1 MDKRSGPRY
10 ATLLN
15 ALVHPSVGRSWLCT
29 IQDFC
34 SGGLLLGEQDASR
47 SRRDKPGIVAG
58 ETVGIH
64 FGVPG
69 EGKDQHFRLEGNIV
83 RVMDSG
89 VGIKFAKGM
98 DDDVMAALRQFSDS
112 QRLASEPVASAR
124 SASRQEV
131 PAERAVVTPQAPHVP
146 PEAKSNNVSSSSTN
160 PLVEK
165 LSDETSPFDAPSN
178 VEPSN
183 LEPSNV
189 EPTAEPRV
197 NAGQAP
203 SAPFKSAAAE
213 AAETDSQPAVGIGEF
228 DAAAAWPNL
237 SQRPRHGAAAAGA
250 GAVDLEAEVMRVPG
264 PIAPTEVE
272 QVVGEVRRR
281 VVRELPEMISA
292 LFAYMDNELLGLA
305 RDATSNDVQAD
316 YFAAMSI
323 LEQSKNEVAESFNRE
338 ILDQI
343 DHPKELQ
350 TLLADR
356 KAAVLAR
363 KQTEAKKTKLTLVDT
378 DDFEDWLAIASIIS
392 RSERAYE
399 KPLQEIRSR
408 MGMLVD
414 AWGHKEAN
422 PLSATVFCY
431 AFDQAIHKVKL
442 AKDIRQRIY
451 VGFEKTAVPL
461 LSNLYAGITII
472 LEHSQLF
479 PETDDAIYT
488 SPVVK
493 TDIPSKLKSPSS
505 PPRVAS
511 ADRSSSSQ
519 DNEQDDEQDEVQQAP
534 LEDVFEQ
541 SQSSGGVTAAIREEL
556 AELRNELREQRGT
569 VPERRTPTNRRRQD
583 DHGLG
588 DVYSTV
594 RNLLAYRD
602 SAQEAAPV
610 SSAVGNSAVG
620 IEEVRDLLRGIQPV
634 ADRRGRV
641 NVREQLQQ
649 RISQSGQ
656 ARQLAPDARSHI
668 DVVENLVDSIEG
680 DAVVSGS
687 AKSWIRQLELTLDKV
702 ATAEGNLLDVEHP
715 HASMSVINLLAKLGG
730 GESVSMGRQIEQIV
744 TQISQNFDTDP
755 QIFDSAL
762 AQLAPLVD
770 RQSRAFTGNVQ
781 RAVWASE
788 GQQTLVNAQRAVVS
802 ELDQLLAGQRV
813 PVAMMEQLMPG
824 WRNLMVNTHLRQGQD
839 SDDWRQQ
846 LQALEQI
853 VEHFNGTA
861 DSATS
866 ENYKTPE
873 ALLEQI
879 DQGLDSIA
887 FEPGKR
893 APLLNVLR
901 ELIVDR
907 KDLDQ
912 VATIE
917 IGPDSMTE
925 TLGFSETAER
935 DKRRKRLRA
944 EFADNHEWQQCLE
957 RASRLYV
964 GEWLSFTSPEDEDEI
979 AIVAW
984 TNTEHAN
991 YVFVNRR
998 GVKTVESIVEDV
1010 ASEFYAETARVLE
1023 EADIPLSDRAS
1034 HRMLQNMHN
1043 QLTHQA
1049 SHDDVTGLI
1058 NRKEFERAL
1067 SVALGHAKRDDSMH
1081 LVAYFD
1087 LDQFKV
1093 INNAVGHEAGDKLLK
1108 EIAEAMCKTLS
1119 DNGGVLSRLGGD
1131 EFGLLVEKCRK
1142 AEALELVKA
1151 LCQVI
1156 KAYAFNW
1163 KEKVYRLTT
1172 SCGVMHVDKDVSS
1185 AQAILQCADA
1195 ACFAAKDAGRDRIQ
1209 VYESN
1214 DSELGHRRGV
1224 MDFVAQVDKALE
1236 DDRFELNCQ
1245 MIAPIDKNSDEDVH
1259 YEILLTVLDDNNEPL
1274 PPMDFIIAA
1283 ETYNRMGAIDR
1294 WVIAHAFEFI
1304 ASNILS
1310 FSDLGAFS
1318 INISG
1323 NSLTEDDFMEFVL
1336 EQFKKTRVPTNM
1348 VCFEITET
1356 AAVGSLDDVV
1366 EFIEKLQVLGVQF
1379 ALDDFGT
1386 GMSSYSYLRSLPVD
1400 YLKIDGVFVKDLETN
1415 PNDYAVVKS
1424 INEIGH
1430 FMGKKTIAEYVEND
1444 AVLAILSEI
1453 GVDFAQGFGV
1463 GKKFPITELLKSG

>member
-1 MDKRSGPRY
+1 MDKRSDPRY

-15 ALVHPSVGRSWLCT
+15 ALVQPAVSRSWLCT

-34 SGGLLLGEQDASR
+34 SGGLLLVEQDAGR
-47 SRRDKPGIVAG
+47 SRRDKAGIVAG

-98 DDDVMAALRQFSDS
+98 DDDAMEALRQFSDS
-112 QRLASEPVASAR
+112 QRLASEHLAAAR
-124 SASRQEV
+124 SASSQEGLTR
-131 PAERAVVTPQAPHVP
+131 RAVVTPQAPQVL
-146 PEAKSNNVSSSSTN
+146 PEAESNNVSLFSTKS
-160 PLVEK
+160 PLE
-165 LSDETSPFDAPSN
+165 
-178 VEPSN
+178 
-183 LEPSNV
+183 
-189 EPTAEPRV
+189 
-197 NAGQAP
+197 
-203 SAPFKSAAAE
+203 SAAAE
-213 AAETDSQPAVGIGEF
+213 ATETESQPAVGAGEVE
-228 DAAAAWPNL
+228 AAAAQSNL
-237 SQRPRHGAAAAGA
+237 SQRPRHGDAAAGA
-250 GAVDLEAEVMRVPG
+250 GPVDFEAVVIRLPG
-264 PIAPTEVE
+264 PITPSEVE
-272 QVVGEVRRR
+272 QVVGEVRRH
-281 VVRELPEMISA
+281 VVRVLPEMISA
-292 LFAYMDNELLGLA
+292 LFAYMDDELLGLA
-305 RDATSNDVQAD
+305 RDAKSNDVQAG
-316 YFAAMSI
+316 YFAAMSV
-323 LEQSKNEVAESFNRE
+323 LEQSKKGVSQSFNRE

-356 KAAVLAR
+356 KAAELVR

-378 DDFEDWLAIASIIS
+378 DDFEDWLAIANITS
-392 RSERAYE
+392 RSERTYE
-399 KPLQEIRSR
+399 KSLQEIRSR

-414 AWGHKEAN
+414 AWGHKDAN
-422 PLSATVFCY
+422 PLGASVFCY
-431 AFDQAIHKVKL
+431 AFDQAIHKVEL
-442 AKDIRQRIY
+442 AKDIRQRVY
-451 VGFEKTAVPL
+451 VGFEEKAVPL
-461 LSNLYAGITII
+461 FLNLYTDITKV

-488 SPVVK
+488 SSVVK
-493 TDIPSKLKSPSS
+493 IDTPSKSTSLPS
-505 PPRVAS
+505 PPGVAS

-519 DNEQDDEQDEVQQAP
+519 DDEQDEVQQAA
-534 LEDVFEQ
+534 LEDAFEQ
-541 SQSSGGVTAAIREEL
+541 SQSSGAVTAAIREEL
-556 AELRNELREQRGT
+556 EELRNELREQRGA
-569 VPERRTPTNRRRQD
+569 VPERRKPTDRRRQD

-594 RNLLAYRD
+594 RNLLAYREA
-602 SAQEAAPV
+602 AQEGAEA
-610 SSAVGNSAVG
+610 SSAVGNRAVG
-620 IEEVRDLLRGIQPV
+620 AEEVRGLLRDIQPV

-641 NVREQLQQ
+641 NVLEQLQQ

-656 ARQLAPDARSHI
+656 ARQLGPEAQSHI

-702 ATAEGNLLDVEHP
+702 ATAEGNLLDLENP

-730 GESVSMGRQIEQIV
+730 GESVSMGRQIDQIV
-744 TQISQNFDTDP
+744 TQINQGFDTDP
-755 QIFDSAL
+755 QVFDSAL

-781 RAVWASE
+781 RTVKASE

-813 PVAMMEQLMPG
+813 PAAMMKQLMPG
-824 WRNLMVNTHLRQGQD
+824 WRNLMVNTHLRQGKD
-839 SDDWRQQ
+839 SGDWQQQ
-846 LQALEQI
+846 LQVLEQV

-873 ALLEQI
+873 ALLDQI
-879 DQGLDSIA
+879 DQGLDSIS

-893 APLLNVLR
+893 APLLKVLR

-907 KDLDQ
+907 KDLNQ

-917 IGPDSMTE
+917 IGPDSMAE

-935 DKRRKRLRA
+935 DKRRKHLRA

-964 GEWLSFTSPEDEDEI
+964 GEWLNFTSPKGEDEI

-1067 SVALGHAKRDDSMH
+1067 SVALGRAKRDDSMH

-1093 INNAVGHEAGDKLLK
+1093 INNAIGHEAGDKLLK
-1108 EIAEAMCKTLS
+1108 EIAEAMGKPLS

-1131 EFGLLVEKCRK
+1131 EFGLLVEKCGK
-1142 AEALELVKA
+1142 SEALELVKT

-1163 KEKVYRLTT
+1163 KEKVYRLTA
-1172 SCGVMHVDKDVSS
+1172 SCGVMHVDKGVSS

-1195 ACFAAKDAGRDRIQ
+1195 ACFAAKDAGRDRTQ
-1209 VYESN
+1209 VYEPN
-1214 DSELGHRRGV
+1214 DSEMGHRRGV

-1245 MIAPIDKNSDEDVH
+1245 MIAPIDKHSDEDVH

-1348 VCFEITET
+1348 ICFEITET
-1356 AAVGSLDDVV
+1356 AAVGSLDDAV
-1366 EFIEKLQVLGVQF
+1366 EFIEKLQVLGVKF

-1453 GVDFAQGFGV
+1453 GVDFAQGFGI